1 MSAGADRGLERV
13 GAPQRSATV
22 CLVGLIAGGHSGVP
36 RYAVALS
43 QALDRVVD
51 GYPDRSLSLLTTAA
65 GAAAIDARS
74 IDVRVVAG
82 SGRAWNAGPGRLAL
96 EHVSLRAERPELFHF
111 FDVSGPLLAPR
122 RPFVATMHDA

>member
-13 GAPQRSATV
+13 SAPQRSAAV

-51 GYPDRSLSLLTTAA
+51 GYPDLSLSLLTTVA

-74 IDVRVVAG
+74 IDVRVVAA
-82 SGRAWNAGPGRLAL
+82 SGRAWNSGPGRLAR
-96 EHVSLRAERPELFHF
+96 EHVPPRAERPAPAHF
-111 FDVSGPLLAPR
+111 FHVRGPQPAPR
-122 RPFVATMHDA
+122 KPFEA